1 MDNTVEEV
9 ITSPATTINRLEQ
22 LVQERCWESVLAH
35 LQTKQGCEDAR
46 KRNSNTGEL
55 LYHDLAFYYHA
66 PFHII
71 EALVKACPE
80 GILEPLHDG
89 NQYPIETAVSFTDTH
104 EVVPFTNE
112 DTYE

>member
-1 MDNTVEEV
+1 MNRNICKA
-9 ITSPATTINRLEQ
+9 ITTASTELERL
-22 LVQERCWESVLAH
+22 VAERSWELVLAH
-35 LQTKQGCEDAR
+35 LQTNQGREDAM
-46 KRNSNTGEL
+46 KLNSTTGEL
-55 LYHDLAFYYHA
+55 LYHNLEFYNHA